1 MNFLKTTYKKNVWIK
16 YIMNII
22 YAIILGIVQ
31 GLTEFLPVSSSGHL
45 VLLQNIFGIKND
57 IILFDVILHLGT
69 LVAVFIV
76 YRKTIFELIKK
87 PFSKKMQYL
96 VVGTIPTVIIALL
109 FKDFFEG
116 AFSGDFLF
124 IGFLATAILLIIADF
139 CDKKYKNKYDM
150 NFKRVS
156 VMGLFQGFAIMPGLS
171 RSGSTIT
178 SAIVMGVDKKDALE
192 YSFLL
197 SIPIIFASM
206 IYELIKTPIQTVSI
220 GILPI
225 IFGFVFSAIFG
236 YLAIKFMIKLVQN
249 KSYKYFSI
257 YLIILSVFLILNKFI
272 FKLF

>member
-16 YIMNII
+16 YIMSII

-96 VVGTIPTVIIALL
+96 VVGTIPTVLIALL

-116 AFSGDFLF
+116 AFSGNFLF
-124 IGFLATAILLIIADF
+124 VGFLATAILLIIADF
-139 CDKKYKNKYDM
+139 CDKKYKNKNDM

-178 SAIVMGVDKKDALE
+178 SAIVMGIDKKDALE

-206 IYELIKTPIQTVSI
+206 IYELIKTPIQTISI

-225 IFGFVFSAIFG
+225 IFGFIFSAVFG

>member
-1 MNFLKTTYKKNVWIK
+1 MS
-16 YIMNII
+16 II

-96 VVGTIPTVIIALL
+96 VVGTIPTVLIALL

-116 AFSGDFLF
+116 AFSGNFLF
-124 IGFLATAILLIIADF
+124 VGFLATAILLIIADF
-139 CDKKYKNKYDM
+139 CDKKYKNKNDM

-178 SAIVMGVDKKDALE
+178 SAIVMGIDKKDALE

-206 IYELIKTPIQTVSI
+206 IYELIKTPIQTISI

-225 IFGFVFSAIFG
+225 IFGFIFSAVFG

>member
-1 MNFLKTTYKKNVWIK
+1 MS
-16 YIMNII
+16 II

-109 FKDFFEG
+109 FKNFFEG